1 MPQCLA
7 VVAFAAILLG
17 PRTVRGLEGQR
28 YEQETP
34 QIAETCVNSVVKG
47 EGHTVRSCIW
57 AQAWSSGVLR
67 LHFNDSRCRNGRSWR
82 LSPTPRAVGWCAGS
96 HLRARFFNRR
106 IAVAQVGK
114 IIQRFEEKGFTLAGL
129 KLLRPTAELA
139 AQYAPK
145 QLNGRG
151 SAAAVRTP
159 CGRHYAEHN
168 GRHFFP
174 KLVRFLASGPVVAMV
189 PLGCARCPSLSSD
202 CLKTT
207 MRA

>member
-1 MPQCLA
+1 MAIKPDATSRRLVRRLA
-7 VVAFAAILLG
+7 SSRPILQ
-17 PRTVRGLEGQR
+17 PPHYR
-28 YEQETP
+28 
-34 QIAETCVNSVVKG
+34 
-47 EGHTVRSCIW
+47 
-57 AQAWSSGVLR
+57 
-67 LHFNDSRCRNGRSWR
+67 
-82 LSPTPRAVGWCAGS
+82 
-96 HLRARFFNRR
+96 
-106 IAVAQVGK
+106 AQVGK

>member
-1 MPQCLA
+1 MSKRPRRLRKLA
-7 VVAFAAILLG
+7 STASSRAKGTRCVPVFGRKPGVAGA
-17 PRTVRGLEGQR
+17 
-28 YEQETP
+28 
-34 QIAETCVNSVVKG
+34 
-47 EGHTVRSCIW
+47 
-57 AQAWSSGVLR
+57 LR

-82 LSPTPRAVGWCAGS
+82 SSPTPRAAGWCAGS

-174 KLVRFLASGPVVAMV
+174 KLVRFLASGPVFAMV
-189 PLGCARCPSLSSD
+189 PLGCARCPVRQA
-202 CLKTT
+202 T
-207 MRA
+207 A